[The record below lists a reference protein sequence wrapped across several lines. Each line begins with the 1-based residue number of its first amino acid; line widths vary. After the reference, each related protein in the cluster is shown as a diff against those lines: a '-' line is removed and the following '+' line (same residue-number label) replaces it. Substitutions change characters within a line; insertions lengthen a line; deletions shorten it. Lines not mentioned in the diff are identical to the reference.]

1 MMATPRRIFF
11 MTTCRAFAEVSERS
25 RLSIMIAAQEG
36 AQASP
41 LCIISAT
48 VLWSCNRNEDSATE
62 SRFDPIGGDV

>member
-1 MMATPRRIFF
+1 MMAALCRIFV
-11 MTTCRAFAEVSERS
+11 MTAGRAPSQRS
-25 RLSIMIAAQEG
+25 RRDRTLSIMIAAQEG

-62 SRFDPIGGDV
+62 SLL